1 MGVRGQRFNS
11 GKEFRYPLY
20 MRLGR
25 PQDRFG
31 QVRKISSPAGFDR
44 RTVQPVSSRYTDWPI
59 PTHSE
64 FV

>member
-44 RTVQPVSSRYTDWPI
+44 RTVQPVSSRYTD
-59 PTHSE
+59 
-64 FV
+64 